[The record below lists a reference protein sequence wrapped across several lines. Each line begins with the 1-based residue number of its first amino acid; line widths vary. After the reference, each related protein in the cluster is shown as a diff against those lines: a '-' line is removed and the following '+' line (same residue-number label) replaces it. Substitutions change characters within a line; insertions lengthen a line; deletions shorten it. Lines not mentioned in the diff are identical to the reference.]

1 MQNWYN
7 IVWTKLKGS
16 VSMLTEVSLNQYRIF
31 YAAAQCG
38 SISKAAEKLYI
49 SQPAI
54 SRAIHS
60 LEEGLGTKLFRRE
73 HRGVTLTE
81 EGELLYGHL
90 KNAFAEISTAEERIR
105 ELTESDS
112 GHLRIG
118 TSAVLCKNM
127 LLPYLK
133 GFAAEHPKIKITIE
147 CRSSRLTGELLESGA
162 IDAALM
168 VRPSTPADISFYS
181 LGEIRDTFVAAPS
194 FLSGIG
200 YERGKALSSEE
211 FGELIER
218 AGGIMLLDKTNGT
231 RRHID
236 RFFKENK
243 IAAERSGIIEVSGM
257 DMLIEFALTGLGIA
271 CVIKSFVKDDIN
283 SGRLAEIHLQKT
295 PNSREVGF
303 AVPTKGELSRSAK
316 CFMDFVRE

>member
-1 MQNWYN
+1 
-7 IVWTKLKGS
+7 
-16 VSMLTEVSLNQYRIF
+16 MLTEVSLNQYRIF

-54 SRAIHS
+54 SRAVHS

-168 VRPSTPADISFYS
+168 VRPSAPADISFYS

-283 SGRLAEIHLQKT
+283 SGRLAEIHLQNT
-295 PNSREVGF
+295 PDSREVGF

-316 CFMDFVRE
+316 CFMDFVREYTPLPK

>member
-1 MQNWYN
+1 
-7 IVWTKLKGS
+7 
-16 VSMLTEVSLNQYRIF
+16 MLTEISLNQYMIF
-31 YAAAQCG
+31 YAAAECG

-54 SRAIHS
+54 SRSVHS
-60 LEEGLGTKLFRRE
+60 LEEALGTKLFRRE
-73 HRGVTLTE
+73 HRGVALTE
-81 EGELLYGHL
+81 EGDLLFGHL

-147 CRSSRLTGELLESGA
+147 CRSSRITAEMLESGA
-162 IDAALM
+162 IDAALI
-168 VRPSTPADISFYS
+168 VRPADPSGLDFRS
-181 LGEIRDTFVAAPS
+181 LGEIRDTFVASPS

-200 YERGKALSSEE
+200 YESGTALSSEE

-271 CVIKSFVKDDIN
+271 CVIKSFVNEDIN
-283 SGRLAEIHLQKT
+283 GGRLAEINLKNT
-295 PNSREVGF
+295 PDSREVGF
-303 AVPTKGELSRSAK
+303 AVPSKGEPSRSAK
-316 CFMDFVRE
+316 SFMDFVREYTPLPQ

>member
-1 MQNWYN
+1 
-7 IVWTKLKGS
+7 
-16 VSMLTEVSLNQYRIF
+16 MLTEVSLNQYRIF

-54 SRAIHS
+54 SRAVHS
-60 LEEGLGTKLFRRE
+60 LEESLGTRLFRRE

-90 KNAFAEISTAEERIR
+90 RNAFAEISTAEERIR
-105 ELTESDS
+105 ELTEGDS

-168 VRPSTPADISFYS
+168 VRPSSAADISFYS

-200 YERGKALSSEE
+200 YENGKSLSSEE
-211 FGELIER
+211 FGKLIER

-271 CVIKSFVKDDIN
+271 CVIESFVNEDIIG
-283 SGRLAEIHLQKT
+283 GRLSEIRLKNT
-295 PNSREVGF
+295 PDSREVGF
-303 AVPTKGELSRSAK
+303 AVPSKGELSRSAGY
-316 CFMDFVRE
+316 FMDFVREYTPLPQ

>member
-7 IVWTKLKGS
+7 NVWTKLKGS

-54 SRAIHS
+54 SRAVHS

-168 VRPSTPADISFYS
+168 VRPSAPADISFYS

-200 YERGKALSSEE
+200 YERGKALSSGE

-283 SGRLAEIHLQKT
+283 SGRLAEIHLQNT
-295 PNSREVGF
+295 PDSREVGF

>member
-1 MQNWYN
+1 
-7 IVWTKLKGS
+7 
-16 VSMLTEVSLNQYRIF
+16 MLTEISLNQYRIF
-31 YAAAQCG
+31 YAAAECK

-54 SRAIHS
+54 SRAVHS
-60 LEEGLGTKLFRRE
+60 LEESLGARLFRRE

-81 EGELLYGHL
+81 EGELLFGHL
-90 KNAFAEISTAEERIR
+90 KNAFGEISTAEERIR

-147 CRSSRLTGELLESGA
+147 CRSSRLTGEMLESGA

-168 VRPSTPADISFYS
+168 VRPTAPSNVEFYS
-181 LGEIRDTFVAAPS
+181 LGEICDTFVASPS

-200 YERGKALSSEE
+200 YESGAELSAEE
-211 FGELIER
+211 FGRLIDR

-236 RFFKENK
+236 RFFRENK

-271 CVIKSFVKDDIN
+271 CVIGSFVGEDIKC
-283 SGRLAEIHLQKT
+283 GRLAEISLQTT
-295 PNSREVGF
+295 PDSREVGF
-303 AVPTKGELSRSAK
+303 AVPSKGELSRSAQH
-316 CFMDFVRE
+316 FMDFVREYTPLPQ

>member
-1 MQNWYN
+1 
-7 IVWTKLKGS
+7 
-16 VSMLTEVSLNQYRIF
+16 MLTEVSLNQYRIF

-54 SRAIHS
+54 SRAVHS

-168 VRPSTPADISFYS
+168 VRPSTPEDISFYS

-200 YERGKALSSEE
+200 YERGKALSSGE

>member
-1 MQNWYN
+1 
-7 IVWTKLKGS
+7 
-16 VSMLTEVSLNQYRIF
+16 MLTEISLNQYRIF
-31 YAAAQCG
+31 YAAAECK

-54 SRAIHS
+54 SRAVHS

-90 KNAFAEISTAEERIR
+90 KNAFTEISTAEERIR
-105 ELTESDS
+105 ELTESGA

-133 GFAAEHPKIKITIE
+133 GFAAVHPKIKITIE
-147 CRSSRLTGELLESGA
+147 CRSSRLTAEMLESGM

-168 VRPSTPADISFYS
+168 VRPADPSDIGFYS
-181 LGEIRDTFVAAPS
+181 LGEIHDTFVASPS

-200 YERGKALSSEE
+200 YEGGAALSSEE
-211 FGELIER
+211 FGELIGR

-236 RFFKENK
+236 RFFRENK

-271 CVIKSFVKDDIN
+271 CVIGSFVSDDIK
-283 SGRLAEIHLQKT
+283 SGKLAEIVLKNT
-295 PNSREVGF
+295 PDSREVGF
-303 AVPTKGELSRSAK
+303 AVLSKGEPSRSAK
-316 CFMDFVRE
+316 YFMDFVRGYTPPPQ